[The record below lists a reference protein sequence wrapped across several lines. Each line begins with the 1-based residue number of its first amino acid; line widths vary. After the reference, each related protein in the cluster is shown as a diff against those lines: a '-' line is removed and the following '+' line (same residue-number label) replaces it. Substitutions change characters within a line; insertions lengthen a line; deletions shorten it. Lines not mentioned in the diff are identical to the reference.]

1 MNLTK
6 FVFYENTEL
15 VNIQN
20 TIHFEN
26 NQIRDDFFER
36 YNKLEF
42 ESLFNFRRDRGLLKV
57 PKLYEDLLKFNYG
70 YFTNQ
75 KENRR

>member
-6 FVFYENTEL
+6 FVFFENTEL

-26 NQIRDDFFER
+26 NQIRDDF
-36 YNKLEF
+36 
-42 ESLFNFRRDRGLLKV
+42 LKGII
-57 PKLYEDLLKFNYG
+57 N
-70 YFTNQ
+70 
-75 KENRR
+75 